1 MILFASH
8 LFVQIIDKIYKLRK
22 MLYLKLLFIADSG
35 VLKGSEVTLI
45 IGRKSYLHPWLYL
58 VSIDGDTETK

>member
-1 MILFASH
+1 
-8 LFVQIIDKIYKLRK
+8 
-22 MLYLKLLFIADSG
+22 MLYLKILFIADSG

-58 VSIDGDTETK
+58 VSVDGDTETK